1 LGNAYCIEE
10 KTMRLV
16 SFRMLRSALLLGTC
30 GAALSLLS
38 PLAQAQQYDP
48 ARMTFFVTSQN
59 PGKGGDLGGIEGADA
74 YCATLAAA
82 AGAPKRTWR
91 AYLSLAPMDG
101 QPQVDARDR
110 IGKGPWFNA
119 KGVQIA
125 ASVAELH
132 SDNPRMTKETNLTE
146 KGEIN
151 PGYGDEGQTNIHDA
165 ITGSEADG
173 TLAKP
178 QVAAG
183 RAGTPALPLPP
194 NMTCNNY
201 TSADPQLSTMNG
213 HIDRNGFTA
222 NAKSWNAAHPSRGCS
237 PEGLAS
243 TGGAG
248 QFYCFAID

>member
-1 LGNAYCIEE
+1 MNTHAC
-10 KTMRLV
+10 RL
-16 SFRMLRSALLLGTC
+16 LRSTLVLAALGTAIC
-30 GAALSLLS
+30 LTAA
-38 PLAQAQQYDP
+38 PAQAQALNP
-48 ARMTFFVTSQN
+48 ARMTFFVTSSN
-59 PGKGGDLGGIEGADA
+59 PGKGGDLGGIKGADA
-74 YCATLAAA
+74 YCATLAKA
-82 AGAPKRTWR
+82 AGAPARTWR

-101 QPQVDARDR
+101 QPQVNARDR

-119 KGVQIA
+119 KGVEIA

-132 SDNPRMTKETNLTE
+132 SDNPKMTKQTNLTE

-151 PGYGDEGQTNIHDA
+151 PGYGDEGQKNIHDA

-173 TLAKP
+173 TLAAP

-183 RAGTPALPLPP
+183 RAGTPTLPLPP

-213 HIDRNGFTA
+213 HIDRNGFTP